1 MEQIILAPKFQ
12 IFLSNGHSFDSLK
25 KHIQILFLILSLFL
39 YCGSLSV
46 VSAKELW
53 KLGNTT
59 QYYKIPWSPTSYIF
73 PSRDHARSQACSE
86 WIQGAIAAGYTGPFI
101 NGFLGDNPYQRYC
114 LGYYRYPY
122 IKRGPFYPNAY
133 ESPNDPLLCKAYETF
148 NESSGT
154 CVMAADISEQV
165 QAEKNQEDRTIST
178 SA

>member
-86 WIQGAIAAGYTGPFI
+86 WIQGAIAAG
-101 NGFLGDNPYQRYC
+101 
-114 LGYYRYPY
+114 
-122 IKRGPFYPNAY
+122 
-133 ESPNDPLLCKAYETF
+133 
-148 NESSGT
+148 
-154 CVMAADISEQV
+154 
-165 QAEKNQEDRTIST
+165 
-178 SA
+178 